1 MEDKLIVVVCGYPE
15 LYDTTSY
22 FYKNRNKKD
31 LAWKKVSEEVG
42 QSGKLLKTLF
52 TQFELYMK
60 SSFPKR
66 DKRQI
71 KKKMSSSCHF
81 AVY

>member
-31 LAWKKVSEEVG
+31 LAWNKMSEEVG
-42 QSGKLLKTLF
+42 QSVVNLTHEWTEFDARMNRISRANEVNF
-52 TQFELYMK
+52 TREWSK
-60 SSFPKR
+60 
-66 DKRQI
+66 
-71 KKKMSSSCHF
+71 
-81 AVY
+81 

>member
-31 LAWKKVSEEVG
+31 LAWKKMSEEVG
-42 QSGKLLKTLF
+42 QSVENLTHEWTEFHVRMKRISHANEANF
-52 TQFELYMK
+52 TREWSK
-60 SSFPKR
+60 
-66 DKRQI
+66 
-71 KKKMSSSCHF
+71 
-81 AVY
+81 